1 MYAAASQNI
10 ELKPFNVT
18 LVTEETNATTLLA
31 YSITATVLTVRINY
45 LFKTDRFDFDV
56 NCLITIPL

>member
-45 LFKTDRFDFDV
+45 YLFKTDRFD
-56 NCLITIPL
+56 